1 MGRSDGERAV
11 DLVVRAVGA
20 TTVRV
25 HRTGE
30 AGSAEGEG
38 RPGSLVEPGRA
49 RT

>member
-1 MGRSDGERAV
+1 MGRSDGEGAV
-11 DLVVRAVGA
+11 DRVVRAVGA
-20 TTVRV
+20 TTVRML
-25 HRTGE
+25 RTGD

>member
-1 MGRSDGERAV
+1 MGRSDGERGV
-11 DLVVRAVGA
+11 DPVVRAVGA
-20 TTVRV
+20 TTARMR
-25 HRTGE
+25 RTGD